1 MRLLSKDSERDF
13 ELEDLEFQ
21 TPESVSFREPDEFF
35 VHKDY
40 RNRLNKRL
48 TFLDKKGVNSRLLI
62 ILLILLTLS
71 SFAFLVVMYSYNVF
85 KNTSTLLTE
94 VNELENA
101 FLEVQLLTRVRNEAI
116 GSMSTRSYFNELQTL
131 IPVGTKPGNYKG
143 VTLSGTSRDILD
155 ILEMIINEP
164 RITIEKLELRSNLGF
179 PILPESNLPSNIMIE
194 LKTDLSVTGSF

>member
-1 MRLLSKDSERDF
+1 
-13 ELEDLEFQ
+13 
-21 TPESVSFREPDEFF
+21 
-35 VHKDY
+35 
-40 RNRLNKRL
+40 
-48 TFLDKKGVNSRLLI
+48 
-62 ILLILLTLS
+62 
-71 SFAFLVVMYSYNVF
+71 MYSYNVF

-116 GSMSTRSYFNELQTL
+116 GSMSTRSYLNELQTL

-143 VTLSGTSRDILD
+143 VTLSGTSRDILT